1 MVLLNNYVCATDVII
16 LKFETT
22 FAVAVALSPTANLE
36 TTLPTVVVVVLLVAV
51 VVTSACIILHFK

>member
-22 FAVAVALSPTANLE
+22 FAVALSPAANLE
-36 TTLPTVVVVVLLVAV
+36 TTLPAVVVVVLLVAV